1 MIKDV
6 VTVKSGDVLA
16 GKIIKLHSNGWGFI
30 TSTDL
35 PFTRI
40 FFHWTGLVQNTKK
53 FPELKVNDKVR
64 FVLQQNQE
72 DAWKAIKIE
81 VL

>member
-6 VTVKSGDVLA
+6 TTIKPGDTLE
-16 GKIIKLHSNGWGFI
+16 GKVIKVHPNGWGFI
-30 TSTDL
+30 TSVDL
-35 PFTRI
+35 KFTRI

-53 FPELKVNDKVR
+53 FPELRIGDKVR
-64 FVLQQNQE
+64 FVIQQNQE